1 MRFLLKML
9 TASTLLAAAWLTPSA
24 ATAQT
29 KVPGYEPGE
38 EKAEDFPAGAGRDE
52 TFYAC
57 IACHNFKLVAAQR
70 LTRNGWDE
78 TITLMTQK
86 HNMPAVEG
94 DERKVILDYLSTAF
108 APDPSQQR
116 GWKNPFSQ

>member
-1 MRFLLKML
+1 MTGVGILVA
-9 TASTLLAAAWLTPSA
+9 TAWLSA
-24 ATAQT
+24 APATGQS

-38 EKAEDFPAGAGRDE
+38 EKAEDFPAGAGREE

-57 IACHNFKLVAAQR
+57 IACHNFKLIAAQR

-78 TITLMTQK
+78 TITLMAQK